1 MVLVTIIIAAL
12 FGTIIVG
19 TDVVAPELSR
29 SQAAE
34 VRSSTVTAQQTA
46 PR

>member
-29 SQAAE
+29 NQTAE
-34 VRSSTVTAQQTA
+34 GNSSTVTAQQKA

>member
-12 FGTIIVG
+12 FGTILVG
-19 TDVVAPELSR
+19 TEVVAPELSGN
-29 SQAAE
+29 QTAE
-34 VRSSTVTAQQTA
+34 ISSSTVTAQKPA

>member
-29 SQAAE
+29 NQAAE
-34 VRSSTVTAQQTA
+34 ANPSTVTAQQKP

>member
-1 MVLVTIIIAAL
+1 MVLITIIIAAL
-12 FGTIIVG
+12 FGTIVVG

-29 SQAAE
+29 NQSTE
-34 VRSSTVTAQQTA
+34 VGSSTVAAQKAA